1 MGCAF
6 RLDLSDTASRRTPGV
21 TDMIE
26 FYVQIKWLHV
36 AMVLLSGGL
45 FMLRG
50 LALQLGYARA
60 MNAPWRYTSYAIDTV
75 LLTSALM
82 LLSILHLNPFAVSW
96 LGVKLLLLVLYIV
109 FGTLALKRG
118 RTPAIRRICFA
129 LALLTYVF
137 MISIARAH
145 HPLGLLAA
153 L

>member
-1 MGCAF
+1 
-6 RLDLSDTASRRTPGV
+6 
-21 TDMIE
+21 MIE
-26 FYVQIKWLHV
+26 FYIQIKWLHV

-50 LALQLGYARA
+50 LALQLGYDRA

-109 FGTLALKRG
+109 LGTLALKRG
-118 RTPAIRRICFA
+118 RTPAIRRTCFT